1 MIAQVFQHVP
11 FEDIGSIRGWLEQR
25 EAEIR
30 YTRFFA
36 GDNPPNVDS
45 FDMLIVMGGPMS
57 VTEEDRYPWLVGE
70 KAVVRAALEAG
81 KPVLGVCLGAQ
92 MMANALG
99 AEIRKNPVPEI
110 GWFPIRAVELGSEV
124 FRFPAEISVFHWHG
138 ETFDLPN
145 GALRLAQ
152 SDNCRNQAF
161 QYGERALGLQFHLEC
176 NAESVSGMVDNC
188 ANELVA
194 GVPSI
199 QSAQEILAVTPPR
212 YEVLTTL
219 LYKMLDWLVDRR
231 TTRMR
236 KLLADTESGEN
247 RL

>member
-30 YTRFFA
+30 YTRFFD
-36 GDNPPNVDS
+36 GDNPPDVDS

-92 MMANALG
+92 MMASALG

-124 FRFPAEISVFHWHG
+124 FRCPTVPCAWPRATIAAIRRSSMASGPWACSFTWSAMPKVSRAWSTIVQTSWWPECPRSKAPRRSWR
-138 ETFDLPN
+138 
-145 GALRLAQ
+145 LRPHATK
-152 SDNCRNQAF
+152 C
-161 QYGERALGLQFHLEC
+161 
-176 NAESVSGMVDNC
+176 
-188 ANELVA
+188 
-194 GVPSI
+194 
-199 QSAQEILAVTPPR
+199 
-212 YEVLTTL
+212 
-219 LYKMLDWLVDRR
+219 
-231 TTRMR
+231 
-236 KLLADTESGEN
+236 
-247 RL
+247 